1 MNYAK
6 LMTIK
11 KIHFGYEEISRI
23 LGITS
28 ESARV
33 AANRYVKQGILLRVK
48 RNLYI
53 LRDRWAAMTEEEKFA
68 VANRAQVPSYISLM
82 TALSYYEITTQV
94 QRGFIESV
102 AVKRT
107 KRISVSD
114 TTLNFTKI
122 GQGLYFGFVKKN
134 NFFIA
139 TPEKAFLDAVYLM
152 SLARY
157 DLDLSSIDRDKL
169 DMAKIKAIAGKFPKK
184 TREVLKKH
192 GYLTKA

>member
-1 MNYAK
+1 MNYTK
-6 LMTIK
+6 LTAIK
-11 KIHFGYEEISRI
+11 KIHFGYEEISRV
-23 LGITS
+23 LGITP

-33 AANRYVKQGILLRVK
+33 TASRYVKQGILLRVK

-53 LRDRWAAMTEEEKFA
+53 LRDRWAAMAQEEKFA
-68 VANRAQVPSYISLM
+68 VANRAQVPSCISLM
-82 TALSYYEITTQV
+82 TALGYYEITTQV

-107 KRISVSD
+107 KRINVSD
-114 TTLNFTKI
+114 TILNFTKI
-122 GQGLYFGFVKKN
+122 GQGLYFGFVKVS

-139 TPEKAFLDAVYLM
+139 TPEKAFLDAIYLM

-184 TREVLKKH
+184 TREALKKY
-192 GYLTKA
+192 GYLAKA

>member
-1 MNYAK
+1 MNYTRLRA
-6 LMTIK
+6 IK
-11 KIHFGYEEISRI
+11 KIHFGYEEISRV
-23 LGITS
+23 LGITP

-33 AANRYVKQGILLRVK
+33 TVNRYVGQGILLRIK

-53 LRDRWAAMTEEEKFA
+53 LRDKWDTMTQEEKFA
-68 VANRAQVPSYISLM
+68 IANMAQVPSYISLM
-82 TALSYYEITTQV
+82 TALGYYEITTQV

-107 KRISVSD
+107 KKISVLD

-122 GQGLYFGFVKKN
+122 GQGLYFGFIKEK

-157 DLDLSSIDRDKL
+157 NLDLSSIDRDKL
-169 DMAKIKAIAGKFPKK
+169 NMAKIKAIAVKFPKN
-184 TREVLKKH
+184 TREALKKY

>member
-1 MNYAK
+1 MNYTK
-6 LMTIK
+6 LKSIK
-11 KIHFGYEEISRI
+11 KIHFGYEEISRV
-23 LGITS
+23 LGITP

-33 AANRYVKQGILLRVK
+33 TVNRYVGQGILLRIK

-53 LRDRWAAMTEEEKFA
+53 LRDKWDTMTQEEKFA
-68 VANRAQVPSYISLM
+68 IANMAQVPSYISLM
-82 TALSYYEITTQV
+82 TALGYYEITTQV

-107 KRISVSD
+107 KKISVLD

-122 GQGLYFGFVKKN
+122 GQGLYFGFIKEK

-157 DLDLSSIDRDKL
+157 NFDWTSIDRDKL
-169 DMAKIKAIAGKFPKK
+169 DMAKIKTIAGKFPQKA
-184 TREVLKKH
+184 REVLKKH